1 MQEMYLLILQ
11 GESETLE
18 FKKTIT
24 HPARIART
32 LVSFANTRGG
42 QILVGVQDDGTIC
55 GADPEEEKYSLDIAI
70 STFCEPPVRV
80 IYQEVEMD
88 EGTILKVII
97 PESGTKPHLAK
108 VKEDDWRSYIRVKD
122 ESVQTSK
129 LVEKSLTL
137 EPAAETLEEK
147 VDHQQERILELLR
160 KYRKLTIKDFMH
172 LANLSKQ
179 RTKRLLVYMVL
190 QGQIR
195 MHDKEKEPYYT
206 LS

>member
-11 GESETLE
+11 GEGETLE

-55 GADPEEEKYSLDIAI
+55 GADPEEEKYTLDKALH
-70 STFCEPPVRV
+70 SFCEPPVEV
-80 IYQEVEMD
+80 IYEEVDMD

-97 PESGTKPHLAK
+97 PESTTKPHMAK

-137 EPAAETLEEK
+137 EPATESLEEK
-147 VDHQQERILELLR
+147 VDHQQERILELLKR
-160 KYRKLTIKDFMH
+160 YRKLTLKDFMH
-172 LANLSKQ
+172 MANLSKQ
-179 RTKRLLVYMVL
+179 RARRLLVYLVL
-190 QGQIR
+190 QGQVR
-195 MHDKEKEPYYT
+195 MHDKEKEPFYT

>member
-1 MQEMYLLILQ
+1 MLIFQ
-11 GESETLE
+11 GESDTLE

-70 STFCEPPVRV
+70 NTFCDPPVEV
-80 IYQEVEMD
+80 TYEEVEMD

-97 PESGTKPHLAK
+97 PESASKPHLAK
-108 VKEDDWRSYIRVKD
+108 IKEDDWRSYIRVKD

-137 EPAAETLEEK
+137 EPATETIEEK
-147 VDHQQERILELLR
+147 VDHQQEHILELLK
-160 KYRKLTIKDFMH
+160 KYRKLTIKDVMH

-179 RTKRLLVYMVL
+179 RARRILVFMVL

-195 MHDKEKEPYYT
+195 MHDKEKEPFYT

>member
-1 MQEMYLLILQ
+1 MLILQ
-11 GESETLE
+11 GESEVLE

-42 QILVGVQDDGTIC
+42 QILVGVQDDGSIC
-55 GADPEEEKYSLDIAI
+55 GVDPEEEKYSLDLAI
-70 STFCEPPVRV
+70 HSFCDPPVQV

-88 EGTILKVII
+88 EGTVLKVII
-97 PESGTKPHLAK
+97 PESAAKPHLAK

-137 EPAAETLEEK
+137 EPATETLEEK
-147 VDHQQERILELLR
+147 VDHQQQRILELLK
-160 KYRKLTIKDFMH
+160 KYRKLTLKDFTQM
-172 LANLSKQ
+172 ANLSKQ
-179 RTKRLLVYMVL
+179 RAKRLLVYMVL
-190 QGQIR
+190 QGQVR
-195 MHDKEKEPYYT
+195 LHDKEKEPFYT